1 MALPKSMRYLAAATL
16 CIFVF
21 IFVQLLN
28 APQTELHLPN
38 SGTGAYHGKYV
49 GDRDPQL
56 DRTDSIPSIQL
67 LTCTDQDLQ
76 RRANRL
82 VYCTALT
89 ARTTR
94 RARRIVHAS
103 TPLS

>member
-28 APQTELHLPN
+28 APQTELRLPN
-38 SGTGAYHGKYV
+38 SRAGAHHGKDV

-56 DRTDSIPSIQL
+56 DRTNPN
-67 LTCTDQDLQ
+67 
-76 RRANRL
+76 A
-82 VYCTALT
+82 
-89 ARTTR
+89 
-94 RARRIVHAS
+94 HAAS
-103 TPLS
+103 PR